1 VRFFEYADFLRVIG
15 TYSDV
20 TKMFLLAGALEIL
33 RRMTLGIR
41 DCLGG
46 HSGYSN
52 VSPLFLLAGV
62 LEMLRSLILES
73 GNFLTSVPYTFRY
86 WRYFCLQE
94 Y

>member
-1 VRFFEYADFLRVIG
+1 M
-15 TYSDV
+15 
-20 TKMFLLAGALEIL
+20 MFLLAGVSEMLK
-33 RRMTLGIR
+33 RMTLGIR

-46 HSGYSN
+46 NSGYSN

-62 LEMLRSLILES
+62 LEMPRSLILES
-73 GNFLTSVPYTFRY
+73 GDFLTAVPYTSRY